1 MQFGNINY
9 FINFE
14 FQSTFK
20 IYLMNKQEEQLNAI
34 KDIRTLME
42 RSSRFLPLSG
52 IAGVIIGMLA
62 FACIISAYL
71 YLGIALT
78 QPGYYD
84 LVQKGNGE
92 INVSVLTF
100 LLADFGIVLI
110 ASLFTGIVMSMRKA
124 KKQGLI
130 IWDASA
136 KRMLSNFFIP
146 LFTGG
151 LFCLILLYHHQIA
164 LIVPATLIFYGLSL
178 LNASKYTINDIRY
191 LGILIVATGLLA
203 SLFID
208 YGLLLWAFGFGVLH
222 IVYGITI
229 YFKYEK

>member
-1 MQFGNINY
+1 
-9 FINFE
+9 
-14 FQSTFK
+14 
-20 IYLMNKQEEQLNAI
+20 MNKQQEQLNAI
-34 KDIRTLME
+34 RDIRTLME

-52 IAGVIIGMLA
+52 LAGVLIGLLA
-62 FACIISAYL
+62 FACITAAYL
-71 YLGIALT
+71 YLGIAPG
-78 QPGYYD
+78 QPGYYH
-84 LVQKGNGE
+84 LVKGDNGE
-92 INVSVLTF
+92 PNTAVLYF

-110 ASLFTGIVMSMRKA
+110 VSLITGILMSMKKA

-136 KRMLSNFFIP
+136 KRMLVNFFIP
-146 LFTGG
+146 LMAGG
-151 LFCLILLYHHQIA
+151 LYCLILLYHGQIA
-164 LIVPATLIFYGLSL
+164 LMAPATLVFYGLSL

-191 LGILIVATGLLA
+191 LGIMLLATGLFA
-203 SLFID
+203 SVLID